1 MASRCAQFRELINRP
16 EILIQPGIYDGYS
29 ARLVERAGF
38 RTASISG
45 AGVSESRMG
54 WADRGVMTFD
64 ENLANARR
72 LADCT
77 DLLLRADADT
87 GYGNAM
93 NVYFVVR
100 AFEKAGVAALMFED
114 QVWPKRCGHMAGK
127 AVIAAEEMV
136 QKVRAAVDARRDP
149 DFVIVARTD
158 AAGPLGVDEAIRR
171 LNLYAAAGADCLYAD
186 ALLSKADIA
195 RVAKGVPRP
204 LIVNMG
210 LGMRTRNTTPLMSP
224 RQLQDL
230 GVAAVT
236 YPRLLSTAAL
246 KGMMN
251 AMAVFQEEIVG
262 HNRVIER
269 DDLQVS
275 FGELNDLMGMKTLDD
290 IERRFSG
297 GLNRPGFRGGHLV

>member
-1 MASRCAQFRELINRP
+1 MSSKGAQFRELINRP

-171 LNLYAAAGADCLYAD
+171 LNLYAEAGADCLYAD
-186 ALLSKADIA
+186 ALLSKQDIA

-290 IERRFSG
+290 IERRFTG
-297 GLNRPGFRGGHLV
+297 G